1 MGNESAI
8 ENSNGAEYCLLSR
21 ELSCKWFKLSGYHDK

>member
-8 ENSNGAEYCLLSR
+8 ENSNGVEYCVLSR
-21 ELSCKWFKLSGYHDK
+21 ELSCKCVKLSGYHDK